1 MCLTLV
7 CARVPCCSHV
17 DDIDLFTGG
26 LAETAN
32 IGALVGPTFGCL
44 IGRQFHYLKRGDRYW
59 YENDVPPSS
68 FSRGQYHPHSVPL
81 NTAQYHTV
89 VSTSH

>member
-1 MCLTLV
+1 M
-7 CARVPCCSHV
+7 
-17 DDIDLFTGG
+17 DDVDLFTGG

-68 FSRGQYHPHSVPL
+68 YSRGQFTVRRGQSTVTGSHGENGIVAKVRGKPGSVS
-81 NTAQYHTV
+81 V
-89 VSTSH
+89 RG